1 MKEKLKNLFHRI
13 LKALEESGRAKAQ
26 RHIET
31 YGLRRWE

>member
-1 MKEKLKNLFHRI
+1 MAEKIKNIFYRI
-13 LKALEESGRAKAQ
+13 LKALEESGKAKAQ